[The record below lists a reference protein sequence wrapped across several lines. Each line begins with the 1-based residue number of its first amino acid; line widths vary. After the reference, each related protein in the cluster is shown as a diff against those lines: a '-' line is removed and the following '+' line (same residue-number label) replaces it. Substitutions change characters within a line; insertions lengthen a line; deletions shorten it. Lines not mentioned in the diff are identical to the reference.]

1 MPPGRCPLHRRC
13 YAAVT
18 AACQSPTRGLGETVW
33 SALPGGTFSFG
44 SDRFYSEEG
53 PPHRAKVSA
62 FWVDVHPV
70 TNAQF
75 ARFVQATG
83 YVTQAEQGI
92 DAQAA
97 PDLPDP
103 LRVPGAMVFKQG
115 AQVLRPGWQFVAGA
129 NWRHPLGPGSHW
141 HDRANHPVVQVTLR
155 DAQAYARWAGR
166 TLPSEAQLEY
176 AMRGGLQDADFSWGT
191 AERPNGNPMAN
202 TWQGQFPY
210 HNQALDGFT
219 GTSPVGCFV
228 ANGFGLFDAG
238 GNVWELTRSGYRPGH
253 DEARDAA
260 LDPTGPALGDS
271 YDPVQPGTPVV
282 VIKGVH
288 TCARRMPACATG
300 LRHGSRRR
308 CTWQRLMW
316 GFGRCGQLR
325 PTEAAQLACR
335 LCQPLGRTADLVHI
349 ERGEAQAQGI
359 FAVAER

>member
-1 MPPGRCPLHRRC
+1 MTPRRLGGVVLALGVLAAA
-13 YAAVT
+13 YAAWPVPP
-18 AACQSPTRGLGETVW
+18 AP
-33 SALPGGTFSFG
+33 ALLCSSYSGVPEPHQGPWREGMVRVAGGTFSFG

-260 LDPTGPALGDS
+260 LDPMGPALGDS

-282 VIKGVH
+282 VIKGGSH
-288 TCARRMPACATG
+288 LCSADACMRYRPSARQPQTVYLATS
-300 LRHGSRRR
+300 HV
-308 CTWQRLMW
+308 
-316 GFGRCGQLR
+316 GFRTVR
-325 PTEAAQLACR
+325 AAA
-335 LCQPLGRTADLVHI
+335 AD
-349 ERGEAQAQGI
+349 
-359 FAVAER
+359 